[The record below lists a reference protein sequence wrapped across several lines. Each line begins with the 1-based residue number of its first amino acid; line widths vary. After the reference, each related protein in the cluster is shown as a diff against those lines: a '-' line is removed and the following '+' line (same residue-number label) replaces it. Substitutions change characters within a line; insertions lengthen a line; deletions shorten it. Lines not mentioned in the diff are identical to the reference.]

1 MNGQNSDDKN
11 KQPKVLAPNLKERA
25 TSVGYERGRP
35 SHSGQ
40 SSDGPM
46 QQQQSSYAQQTSNL
60 DFSGP
65 DEATRMSQVELE
77 ASTREGIVIAS
88 SSIHKVDINAL
99 RPKDEAVSIQADP
112 SGTSIRQQERG
123 RGRLIITY
131 LNTKEIHYTDNGTT
145 RIGRDAENE
154 LRLIDPKASRQHAR
168 IEVSAIG
175 YRIIDLGAG
184 NGIRVNGRKK
194 RSIELFH
201 GDVIQIGDT
210 TLVFETIG
218 WVRDRTHQTV
228 EAGVFGWARFLT
240 LLDKKDRFRLSIY
253 SLSLSFLASG
263 FIFLL
268 MSFLSTTG
276 APTTEQHV
284 LSFRRQAEKRAMNG
298 DLAGALRSLDKVAFM
313 TDSLTDTD
321 LRKQKRW
328 QRQMREAGIYRDIQI
343 RALGDPTPEELDGLM
358 EQLEFSP
365 SIRAAAASQI
375 ARAKLSYL
383 DRTIQGQ
390 DLSEVEET
398 RLRRIYNS
406 IERKLV
412 NTETYMNVSRRLF
425 RK

>member
-11 KQPKVLAPNLKERA
+11 KQPKVLAPGLKERA

-35 SHSGQ
+35 SRSGLN
-40 SSDGPM
+40 SDAPIN
-46 QQQQSSYAQQTSNL
+46 QQQRAYAQRTSNL

-65 DEATRMSQVELE
+65 DEATRMSEVELE
-77 ASTREGIVIAS
+77 GSTKEGIVIAS
-88 SSIHKVDINAL
+88 SSIHKVDLHAL
-99 RPKDEAVSIQADP
+99 RPKDESVSMQADP
-112 SGTSIRQQERG
+112 SRTSIRQQERG

-131 LNTKEIHYTDNGTT
+131 LNTKEIHYADNGTT
-145 RIGRDAENE
+145 RIGRDADNE

-168 IEVSAIG
+168 IESSATG

-194 RSIELFH
+194 RAVELFH
-201 GDVIQIGDT
+201 NDIIQIGDT
-210 TLVFETIG
+210 TMVFETIG
-218 WVRDRTHQTV
+218 WVRDRSHQTV

-253 SLSLSFLASG
+253 ALSLSFLASG

-268 MSFLSTTG
+268 MSFLSTTN
-276 APTTEQHV
+276 APTVDQHV

-313 TDSLTDTD
+313 TDSLTETD

-328 QRQMREAGIYRDIQI
+328 QDQMREAEIYRDIQV

-365 SIRAAAASQI
+365 SIRAAAAAQI
-375 ARAKLSYL
+375 AQAKLSYL

-390 DLSEVEET
+390 DFTEVEET
-398 RLRRIYNS
+398 RLRRVYNS